1 MPQVIIDGMA
11 VDVKDIGTAQ
21 AINNVLKERADRIDA
36 LETDIADRDKQI
48 ELFKADAKEEPKDDA
63 KLPPEFLKK
72 KKKKEGEEENED
84 AEGDDEE
91 TASKHDAEVAALR
104 SERDALQGK
113 IDAMQVDQAKDGEED
128 EDDEE
133 AKDDSRVDSDDERV
147 KWFNERKGLVA
158 LASTL
163 RLDSVDKL
171 DSLELKRAI
180 VSKHTGKDHSKS
192 SAARLD
198 GALPFIQEKLQARQD
213 NLDAAGAALL
223 PKGRQK
229 RTDAQTSYRDSQ
241 NNAWKVQ
248 RDGAAK
254 T

>member
-1 MPQVIIDGMA
+1 MPQIIIDGMS

-21 AINNVLKERADRIDA
+21 AINSALKERSDRIDS
-36 LETDIADRDKQI
+36 LETDLATRDEQLEI
-48 ELFKADAKEEPKDDA
+48 FKADAKEDPKADA
-63 KLPPEFLKK
+63 KLPPEFLAKK
-72 KKKKEGEEENED
+72 KKKKGEEENED
-84 AEGDDEE
+84 GEDEE
-91 TASKHDAEVAALR
+91 TASKHDAEVAALK

-113 IDAMQVDQAKDGEED
+113 IDAMQVDQDEDGDEDEDEED
-128 EDDEE
+128 EP
-133 AKDDSRVDSDDERV
+133 KDDSRVDSDDERV
-147 KWFNERKGLVA
+147 KWFNERKSLVA

-171 DSLELKRAI
+171 DSLDLKRAI

-213 NLDAAGAALL
+213 SLDAAGAALL

-229 RTDAQTSYRDSQ
+229 RTDAQTSYRTDQ
-241 NNAWKVQ
+241 INAWKTQ
-248 RDGAAK
+248 RDGVAK